1 MEFGRFKTKE
11 EALEWA
17 NYILSLR
24 VAFCSEIIEKEVE
37 LAIEILLTYLPDPQ
51 IGIKY
56 KVQIFLKEKYKTLC
70 PSPVEALALIQN
82 Q

>member
-1 MEFGRFKTKE
+1 MFVSRESKDE
-11 EALEWA
+11 QIEWALE
-17 NYILSLR
+17 ILTLEIP
-24 VAFCSEIIEKEVE
+24 FCPEIMEEQVKK
-37 LAIEILLTYLPDPQ
+37 AIEILLTYLPDPQ

-56 KVQIFLKEKYKTLC
+56 KEQIFLKEKYKTLC

>member
-11 EALEWA
+11 DALVWA

-51 IGIKY
+51 IGIVYKGDIYLKDKY
-56 KVQIFLKEKYKTLC
+56 KPLCCSPEK
-70 PSPVEALALIQN
+70 ALDIIQN

>member
-1 MEFGRFKTKE
+1 MFVSRKSKDEQIE
-11 EALEWA
+11 WALE
-17 NYILSLR
+17 ILTLEIP
-24 VAFCSEIIEKEVE
+24 FCPEIMEEKVKK
-37 LAIEILLTYLPDPQ
+37 AIEILLTYLPDPQ

-56 KVQIFLKEKYKTLC
+56 KEQIFLKEKYKTLC

>member
-1 MEFGRFKTKE
+1 MFVSRKSKDEQIE
-11 EALEWA
+11 WALE
-17 NYILSLR
+17 ILTLEIP
-24 VAFCSEIIEKEVE
+24 FCPEIMEEQVKK
-37 LAIEILLTYLPDPQ
+37 AIEILLTYLPDPQ

-56 KVQIFLKEKYKTLC
+56 KEQIFLKEKYKTLC

>member
-1 MEFGRFKTKE
+1 MFVSRKSKDEQIE
-11 EALEWA
+11 WALE
-17 NYILSLR
+17 ILTL
-24 VAFCSEIIEKEVE
+24 EIPLCPEIMEEQVKK
-37 LAIEILLTYLPDPQ
+37 AIEILLTYLPDPQ

-56 KVQIFLKEKYKTLC
+56 KEQIFLKEKYKTLC